1 MQNPSRREF
10 VSGSLAAALGA
21 LSPLTRSVA
30 AEKSND
36 WMERTED
43 AGMDRA
49 ATLKIL
55 GDARSVTAL
64 RSIVVVKNG
73 SLVAQQ
79 YYGGVTAAD
88 LQAVNSVTKSVAS
101 MLVGIAVQQG
111 RIKSLSETVGSL
123 LPASAAKA
131 PDAPALAMTLEQI
144 LTGTS
149 GLVYDFRTDLRA
161 LEAAEDPVAF
171 ALSLRV
177 DPKRVGQWVY
187 NDAAVSLLSPILVQA
202 QGLSVDQLA
211 QRDLFGPLG
220 IEKVAAARDKAGNVI
235 SYKGLRIRALD
246 LAKIAGT
253 MANDGRWGDKQIVP
267 AQWVAESTRFRVPT
281 TWRLAP
287 MQETGYGYLWFSGSL
302 SGHPVFWAWGYGA
315 QFAVVVP
322 SLRLAVTTTASSPAP
337 RDLDAQN
344 NAVMTVVAKIVAVAG

>member
-1 MQNPSRREF
+1 M
-10 VSGSLAAALGA
+10 
-21 LSPLTRSVA
+21 
-30 AEKSND
+30 
-36 WMERTED
+36 
-43 AGMDRA
+43 
-49 ATLKIL
+49 
-55 GDARSVTAL
+55 
-64 RSIVVVKNG
+64 
-73 SLVAQQ
+73 
-79 YYGGVTAAD
+79 
-88 LQAVNSVTKSVAS
+88 
-101 MLVGIAVQQG
+101 
-111 RIKSLSETVGSL
+111 
-123 LPASAAKA
+123 
-131 PDAPALAMTLEQI
+131 
-144 LTGTS
+144 
-149 GLVYDFRTDLRA
+149 
-161 LEAAEDPVAF
+161 
-171 ALSLRV
+171 
-177 DPKRVGQWVY
+177 VGQWVY

-267 AQWVAESTRFRVPT
+267 AQWVADSTRFRVPT
-281 TWRLAP
+281 TWRAAP

-322 SLRLAVTTTASSPAP
+322 SLRLAVTTTATSPAP